1 MSGHSYIA
9 LCGGVGG
16 SRLAD
21 GLARNLAADKLTIV
35 VNTGDDFDHLGLRIC
50 PDIDTVTYM
59 LAGLVDET
67 RGWGRANES
76 WAAMDTLAVLDGPT
90 WFNLGDRD
98 LALHLWRTHL
108 LREGHSL
115 SEVTHIIASQ
125 LGVRHI
131 IAPISNNSIR
141 TLLQTNDGEL
151 TFQDYFVRKRCEPAV
166 TSIRYSGIQDASLNP
181 EVRAAFAD
189 PNLRG
194 IIIAP
199 SNPFLSIGPMLAV
212 PKLRDILQ
220 SRRVPCVAVSPLV
233 GGKAVKGP
241 LSKLLTELG
250 YEQSAA
256 GIISFY
262 SDLIDGFIL
271 DERDQDIPIVGRR
284 PRIFKADTLMQGR
297 TNRSRMGQF
306 TLDTIEALH
315 AG

>member
-1 MSGHSYIA
+1 MSGPSYIV

-50 PDIDTVTYM
+50 PDLDTVSYM
-59 LAGLVDET
+59 LADLVDET
-67 RGWGRANES
+67 RGWGRRDES
-76 WAAMDTLAVLDGPT
+76 WAAMDAMAMLDGPT

-115 SEVTHIIASQ
+115 SEVTRIIASR
-125 LGVRHI
+125 LGARHAI
-131 IAPISNNSIR
+131 VPVSNNSIR
-141 TLLQTNDGEL
+141 TWVQTSDGEL
-151 TFQDYFVRKRCEPAV
+151 PFQDYFVQQRCQPAV
-166 TSIRYSGIQDASLNP
+166 TGVRYSGVKDASLNP
-181 EVRAAFAD
+181 EVEAAFAAPD
-189 PNLRG
+189 LSG

-199 SNPFLSIGPMLAV
+199 SNPFLSIGPILAV
-212 PKLRDILQ
+212 PKLADLLH

-241 LSKLLTELG
+241 LSKILGELR
-250 YEQSAA
+250 YKPNAC

-262 SDLIDGFIL
+262 GDLVDGFIL
-271 DERDQDIPIVGRR
+271 DERDQDIPAAELH
-284 PRIFKADTLMQGR
+284 PKIFKADTLMQDR
-297 TNRSRMGQF
+297 ADRIRVAHVA
-306 TLDTIEALH
+306 LDTIEALH
-315 AG
+315 AS

>member
-21 GLARNLAADKLTIV
+21 GLARNLAADKLTII

-67 RGWGRANES
+67 RGWGRTNES
-76 WAAMDTLAVLDGPT
+76 WTAMDTLAVLDGPT

-115 SEVTHIIASQ
+115 SEVTRIVTSR
-125 LGVRHI
+125 LGVHHT
-131 IAPISNNSIR
+131 IAPVSNNSIR
-141 TLLQTNDGEL
+141 TLLQTLDGEL
-151 TFQDYFVRKRCEPAV
+151 PFQDYFVRQRCKPAV
-166 TSIRYSGIQDASLNP
+166 KSIRYSGAQDASLNP
-181 EVRAAFAD
+181 EVASAFAD

-212 PKLRDILQ
+212 PKLADILH

-233 GGKAVKGP
+233 DGKAVKGP
-241 LSKLLTELG
+241 LSKLLAELG
-250 YEQSAA
+250 SAENA
-256 GIISFY
+256 HGIISFY
-262 SDLIDGFIL
+262 GDVIDGFIL
-271 DERDQDIPIVGRR
+271 DERDQDNPATEPRL
-284 PRIFKADTLMQGR
+284 RIFKADTLMQGQAG
-297 TNRSRMGQF
+297 RSRVIPIV
-306 TLDTIEALH
+306 LDAIEALH
-315 AG
+315 TG